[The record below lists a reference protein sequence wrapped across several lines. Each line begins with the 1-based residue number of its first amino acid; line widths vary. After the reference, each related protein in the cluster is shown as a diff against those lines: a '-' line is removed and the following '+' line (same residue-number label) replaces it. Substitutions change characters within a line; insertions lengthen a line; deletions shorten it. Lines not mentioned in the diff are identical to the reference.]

1 MFKEKSNNDL
11 EKNIKNV
18 FELGSDIEKFG
29 GNQKFVLLRNKEEY
43 FIGSLPNIS
52 HLEILELMVDKKNDD
67 IEVLGGGMFTFL
79 NNEIIIDDN
88 FRSSKLGPIQIRYS
102 ELVEIMQKLLGN
114 KYKVVIGD

>member
-1 MFKEKSNNDL
+1 MFKENPNNNL

-29 GNQKFVLLRNKEEY
+29 GNQKFVLLRSKGEC

-67 IEVLGGGMFTFL
+67 IEVLGGGMFMFL
-79 NNEIIIDDN
+79 NNEIIIDDS
-88 FRSSKLGPIQIRYS
+88 FRSSKLGPIQIKYS
-102 ELVEIMQKLLGN
+102 ELIEIIQDLVGN
-114 KYKVVIGD
+114 KYKVIISD